1 MIRSHRLLRRLA
13 GAGVAFALLAA
24 MTVGLAG
31 PAAAATRFND
41 VPRSQPFY
49 GDITWLVRHGIAD
62 GYKDGGYHPTATVS
76 RQAMAAFLY
85 AFRNRSTTPAACTKA
100 PFSDVPKDSP
110 FCPQISWL
118 SNQGIAQGYADGGF
132 HPTASVSRQAMAA
145 FMYALQHDTDAP
157 SCSSAAF
164 SDVPADSPFCG
175 DIQWLAS
182 DGIAEGFADG
192 GFHPADAVSRQA
204 MAAFLHRLADPAP
217 NETVSHY
224 LRSKDPQAASVAG
237 QADAA
242 IDANVS
248 GPHLHLIDVGAQE
261 VRAPL
266 SKANP
271 GVWLTATNCDKTNG
285 KPYNCIRITY
295 AKLVSLVQAYV
306 SGYIGAGGSKATV
319 AVGTNNDGTWGP
331 KTYTAAKK
339 AADWWTEVVQPLRDS
354 APAGITYVAADDIEP
369 GFSATYSQTKTWV
382 NGYLTAA
389 GSVSGLR
396 LIDNGSADGC
406 PTTIGATGGKCPP
419 QGDGQWTQARR
430 VALDSDPHT
439 DVLPQI
445 YYTVQAEQWAN
456 LALQAKGALHFAG
469 SLTELRASGGTFSP
483 SQGWIAL
490 WDELTAANF
499 TPKIPAA
506 TDLDVIK

>member
-1 MIRSHRLLRRLA
+1 MSGRRRC
-13 GAGVAFALLAA
+13 V
-24 MTVGLAG
+24 
-31 PAAAATRFND
+31 
-41 VPRSQPFY
+41 
-49 GDITWLVRHGIAD
+49 
-62 GYKDGGYHPTATVS
+62 
-76 RQAMAAFLY
+76 
-85 AFRNRSTTPAACTKA
+85 
-100 PFSDVPKDSP
+100 
-110 FCPQISWL
+110 
-118 SNQGIAQGYADGGF
+118 
-132 HPTASVSRQAMAA
+132 
-145 FMYALQHDTDAP
+145 
-157 SCSSAAF
+157 
-164 SDVPADSPFCG
+164 
-175 DIQWLAS
+175 
-182 DGIAEGFADG
+182 
-192 GFHPADAVSRQA
+192 
-204 MAAFLHRLADPAP
+204 
-217 NETVSHY
+217 
-224 LRSKDPQAASVAG
+224 
-237 QADAA
+237 
-242 IDANVS
+242 
-248 GPHLHLIDVGAQE
+248 
-261 VRAPL
+261 APL

-369 GFSATYSQTKTWV
+369 GFNATYSQTKTWV

-490 WDELTAANF
+490 WNELTAANF
-499 TPKIPAA
+499 TPKHPRGHGPGRHQVAPRGTDLVPAPAA
-506 TDLDVIK
+506 AYSRPRSTRRPLVVACAHATERLRSVGATRAGWHTGTAVAAPCAPAPGRLSFPGCSTPPRTAAVQPDVRTRGGTRCRIPRRSTPSPRSCSTSRRRPQPS